1 MRQLVTAPALRQA
14 ANGLVEV
21 ANTIKFTEHGED
33 GVTFTPLGCQAVF
46 GHVPFCPSEDKAPF
60 YDCVA
65 PVVANAYLLEVG
77 LSWSTMDLGANPK
90 TILAEAFDIATSPT
104 LERLT
109 SSGIADVAGGS
120 PIVLPTGAGAIG
132 TGGIRGRVMGTSV
145 APPILST
152 AALDVGGTPA
162 NAAAAIGLVES
173 KLIDTSDHTGGGGTL
188 LMTPYTVATS
198 GIGALRYDSQ
208 GHFVTVATGSKVVV
222 GNFAPLKTVYGVI
235 GEIDVYLGDVM
246 VLEAHLREK
255 NEWVGRAE
263 RRAVAVWNTCGVYS
277 STYT

>member
-1 MRQLVTAPALRQA
+1 MRQIVTAPALRQA
-14 ANGLVEV
+14 RNGLTEV
-21 ANTIKFTEHGED
+21 ANVIPFEEHDED
-33 GVTFTPLGCQAVF
+33 GVTFTPLGCQAIF

-65 PVVANAYLLEVG
+65 AVVANAYLLEVG
-77 LSWSTMDLGANPK
+77 LSWSLVDMGAEPK
-90 TILAEAFDIATSPT
+90 TILTEAFDIATSPA

-109 SSGIADVAGGS
+109 SSGITDVAAGS

-145 APPILST
+145 APPVLST
-152 AALDVGGTPA
+152 ALDVGGTPA
-162 NAAAAIGLVES
+162 NAAAAIGLIES

-188 LMTPYTVATS
+188 LMTPYSVTTS
-198 GIGALRYDSQ
+198 GNGALRYDTD

-222 GNFAPLKTVYGVI
+222 GNFAPMKTVYGVI
-235 GEIDVYLGDVM
+235 GEVDVYLGGVE
-246 VLEAHLREK
+246 VLEAHERSK

-263 RRAVAVWNTCGVYS
+263 RRAVAVWNTCAVYS
-277 STYT
+277 ATFT